1 VCGAVAA
8 VALLAAVGP
17 GARASGTPEGLA
29 AGRRPVELRGVWLTN
44 VDSSVLDS
52 RAAVA
57 EAMEFLAGHHFN
69 IVFPVVW
76 NKAAT
81 TYPSRVLREATGV
94 EIDPR
99 YRGRDPLAEVVE
111 EAHRRRIAV
120 VPWFEFGFA
129 ASYKADGGPV
139 IARHPAWAA
148 RDRDG
153 RLLTKNGFEWMDPF
167 NEEVDR
173 LLASLVAEVV
183 ERYDVDGVQGDDRF
197 PALPV
202 EGGYSEA
209 ARAAYG
215 RDHAGADPPCDARD
229 AAWVRWRAD
238 KLSGI
243 AERVYREVKR
253 RKPHAV
259 VSWAPS
265 IFPFSL
271 EEYLQDWPA
280 WVRGGYADLLHPQVY
295 RRDVDAYRL
304 ALDAQGAAVPPAK
317 RELVFPG
324 VLINVGSYVVS
335 EALLR
340 DMLAANRE
348 RGHRGE
354 VFFFYEG
361 LRKNNDALAK
371 ALVKSYYAGPAD
383 LPFPVRF

>member
-1 VCGAVAA
+1 MAL
-8 VALLAAVGP
+8 ALLAAFRPAP
-17 GARASGTPEGLA
+17 GASGVRTTSP
-29 AGRRPVELRGVWLTN
+29 AGGRSVELRGVWLTN
-44 VDSSVLDS
+44 VDSRVLDS
-52 RAAVA
+52 RAAIA
-57 EAMEFLAGHHFN
+57 EAMEFLAEHDFN

-81 TYPSRVLREATGV
+81 TYPSRVVREAIGV

-129 ASYKADGGPV
+129 ASYKADGGPM
-139 IARHPAWAA
+139 IAKHPAWAA

-167 NEEVDR
+167 NEEVER

-202 EGGYSEA
+202 EGSYSEA
-209 ARAAYG
+209 ARATYA
-215 RDHAGADPPCDARD
+215 RDHAGADPPPDPRD
-229 AAWVRWRAD
+229 TDWVRWRAGR
-238 KLSGI
+238 LSAI
-243 AERVYREVKR
+243 AERIYRDVKR

-280 WVRGGYADLLHPQVY
+280 WVRGGYADLVHPQVY
-295 RRDVDAYRL
+295 RRDIDAYGQ

-317 RELVFPG
+317 RELVYPG

-361 LRKNNDALAK
+361 LRKNSDALAR
-371 ALVKSYYAGPAD
+371 ALVKSYYTGRAD